1 MPGFDLARAV
11 SRIWH
16 EQSGDSKRG
25 MVLLNHGLFTYG
37 ATTREAYD
45 RHLDLITRA
54 ETWLKQRAPDSA
66 ASAPSLPD
74 ADPVTLAG
82 LRREISQ
89 AAGKP
94 MIVTQHRDQAV
105 ARFVRRPDLSALAGR
120 GPLTPDHVI
129 RTKRVPMVGRD
140 VGRYVKE
147 YRAYFESHRSRRQE
161 ALVMLDPAPRVV
173 LDPEFGM
180 LTAGATAADTAIAAD
195 IYRHTIPV
203 LERAQDHLG
212 GYQALGPAEMFDC
225 EYWDLE
231 QAKVRRSGLPPEFT
245 GMVGLVTGAASGIGR
260 ACAAELMK
268 RGAAVVGFDLS
279 PQVASMFSGAGYLGL
294 EVDVTD
300 RDAQRHAVAQ
310 AVERFGGI
318 DLVVIAA
325 GIFGEP
331 QKLSAL
337 DLETWSRV
345 MSVNVDSVASLYRDL
360 DPILRLS
367 PVGGR
372 VAVIATRNVPA
383 PGRGAASYSASK
395 AALTQLSRV
404 AALEWAAAG
413 IRLNL
418 VHPDAVFDTAIWT
431 EELLTQR
438 AKEYGLTVEEYKRRN
453 LLGVEVDSATV
464 AAVVADLCSDRFRA
478 TTGAQ
483 IPIDGGNERVI

>member
-1 MPGFDLARAV
+1 
-11 SRIWH
+11 
-16 EQSGDSKRG
+16 
-25 MVLLNHGLFTYG
+25 
-37 ATTREAYD
+37 
-45 RHLDLITRA
+45 
-54 ETWLKQRAPDSA
+54 
-66 ASAPSLPD
+66 
-74 ADPVTLAG
+74 
-82 LRREISQ
+82 
-89 AAGKP
+89 
-94 MIVTQHRDQAV
+94 
-105 ARFVRRPDLSALAGR
+105 
-120 GPLTPDHVI
+120 
-129 RTKRVPMVGRD
+129 
-140 VGRYVKE
+140 
-147 YRAYFESHRSRRQE
+147 
-161 ALVMLDPAPRVV
+161 
-173 LDPEFGM
+173 
-180 LTAGATAADTAIAAD
+180 
-195 IYRHTIPV
+195 
-203 LERAQDHLG
+203 
-212 GYQALGPAEMFDC
+212 MFDC

-231 QAKVRRSGLPPEFT
+231 QAKVRRSGPPPEFT